1 MNKVNIAKKCMKLF
15 IMTLMTFL
23 LVSCNESKNMSNEVA
38 SETLNV
44 NESKEE
50 SSEILK
56 ETNNNQGGVRPSGEG
71 NNRPNG
77 GGGIDK
83 SDDETLQSLIESEV
97 PKFKQF
103 SYTDDASGITVNYN
117 LFIPENYDSNKK
129 YPMVQ
134 FIPDA
139 SLFGK
144 DTLSQLTQG
153 YGGLVWTTEEAQK
166 KNECFVYVPA
176 FSGGLSHDY
185 KTVQSRM
192 ESVVDDDNNVS
203 EDVFINLD
211 VIKDICKNYSI
222 DTDRIYTTGQSMGG
236 ILSFFYATYFNDI
249 FAAYMPVGSQF
260 DNNMVKRLKD
270 RNIIYLVSEGDTKA
284 SEGMSKL
291 KNLLD
296 EENTKYSYRYFSIKD
311 TYENQNK
318 IVKEAVSEGNN
329 YNLFMFKKGEVVPA
343 GVQSNNEH
351 MYSFDYAYKIDAA
364 REYLFTKTKNNN
376 NQQVNFANAGK
387 KKLEEGKNEEALE
400 LFLDG
405 CVASDKKAPRYVGY
419 MYENGLSLP
428 QNDIQA
434 SIFYHIGTLR
444 DDITSYYYLGLM
456 YLQGKGVNQNTER
469 AKEYFEK
476 AANSGNEN
484 ATGVKE
490 AKEELEK
497 LK

>member
-1 MNKVNIAKKCMKLF
+1 MNRIAKKVIELF
-15 IMTLMTFL
+15 IISLMAFSL
-23 LVSCNESKNMSNEVA
+23 ISCNGSENVSNEVV
-38 SETLNV
+38 SETLSV
-44 NESKEE
+44 NDSKEE
-50 SSEILK
+50 SSEMMR
-56 ETNNNQGGVRPSGEG
+56 ETNDDNLGGARQAGGG

-117 LFIPENYDSNKK
+117 LFIPKNYDSNKK

-153 YGGLVWTTEEAQK
+153 YGGLVWTTEEAQN

-176 FSGGLSHDY
+176 FTAGLSHDY
-185 KTVQSRM
+185 KTIQSRM

-203 EDVFINLD
+203 EDVFTNID

-270 RNIIYLVSEGDTKA
+270 RNIIYLVSEGDSKA
-284 SEGMSKL
+284 SEGMNEL

-296 EENTKYSYRYFSIKD
+296 EENTNYSYRYFSIKD

-318 IVKEAVSEGNN
+318 IVNEAVLEGNN
-329 YNLFMFKKGEVVPA
+329 YNLFMFKKGEVVPE
-343 GVQSNNEH
+343 GVKSNNEH

-364 REYLFTKTKNNN
+364 REYLFTKTKNND
-376 NQQVNFANAGK
+376 NQQASFANDGK
-387 KKLEEGKNEEALE
+387 EKLDDGKNEDALE

-405 CVASDKKAPRYVGY
+405 CVASDK
-419 MYENGLSLP
+419 
-428 QNDIQA
+428 
-434 SIFYHIGTLR
+434 
-444 DDITSYYYLGLM
+444 
-456 YLQGKGVNQNTER
+456 
-469 AKEYFEK
+469 
-476 AANSGNEN
+476 
-484 ATGVKE
+484 
-490 AKEELEK
+490 
-497 LK
+497 